1 MNILDKQKKEGWQIL
16 KFEDIAQEI
25 KVNSKNPLEDGFKK
39 YVGLEHIDPGGL
51 TLERFGLIE
60 KDKITFTKTF
70 KKGNIL
76 FGRRNPY
83 LKKSVEAPFDGICSG
98 DIIVISAKEDF
109 IIKDLLPFIMQSDK
123 FFDWA
128 IKYSAGSMTPRTKFE
143 SLKKLELS
151 IPPKEYQKKILKN
164 LKKIQKLSLETKNIY
179 LDSLNFFQRIIDN
192 FICEFRNRY
201 FFFF

>member
-1 MNILDKQKKEGWQIL
+1 MQ
-16 KFEDIAQEI
+16 FEIN
-25 KVNSKNPLEDGFKK
+25 KL
-39 YVGLEHIDPGGL
+39 
-51 TLERFGLIE
+51 LERVNCIKSRDKSLILNE
-60 KDKITFTKTF
+60 
-70 KKGNIL
+70 
-76 FGRRNPY
+76 
-83 LKKSVEAPFDGICSG
+83 LKAIDQSNLNRTTSYARLIK
-98 DIIVISAKEDF
+98 KEDF

-179 LDSLNFFQRIIDN
+179 LDSLNLGGIKIES
-192 FICEFRNRY
+192 FILLLKSF
-201 FFFF
+201 